1 MTTDAVQKSYLSSTA
16 LSILYNNYLNRFI
29 YTASELYLDANY
41 LNARFLLF
49 NLLSIH
55 GTNEFSEK
63 NDHSN
68 HSNG

>member
-16 LSILYNNYLNRFI
+16 LSILYNLNRFI

-41 LNARFLLF
+41 LNARFYYLIC
-49 NLLSIH
+49 SQIH